1 MPRVY
6 TQKAAKDYPN
16 EGIVK
21 GSMYY
26 RWTVRTSPYSSREF
40 KSATYPRPSQ
50 LNFGFRGQLGDIEQD
65 MSKAESPEELKSF
78 ADTLRGLG
86 EEQQEKLDNMPEG
99 LQQGSTGEL
108 LSERAEGLS
117 SWADEVEQAA
127 DEWETAFE
135 ELKTL
140 QQAWADYDVAYA
152 EYESEQSA
160 YDDADDQDDL
170 EEPVEPDE
178 PDEERPG
185 EEAEDELRSQYVEQA
200 ESANPGL

>member
-6 TQKAAKDYPN
+6 TQKAAKDYPA
-16 EGIVK
+16 EGITK

-65 MSKAESPEELKSF
+65 MGKAQDPEELKSF
-78 ADTLRGLG
+78 AETLRELS
-86 EEQQEKLDNMPEG
+86 EEQGEKFDNMPEG
-99 LQQGSTGEL
+99 LQQGDTGQLLEERRDG
-108 LSERAEGLS
+108 LSE
-117 SWADEVEQAA
+117 WADEVEQAA
-127 DEWETAFE
+127 EEWETALE
-135 ELKTL
+135 ELKAT
-140 QQAWADYDVAYA
+140 QQAWADYD
-152 EYESEQSA
+152 SEMEEWEA
-160 YDDADDQDDL
+160 MDEEEQD
-170 EEPVEPDE
+170 EASEPTEPD
-178 PDEERPG
+178 DERPG